1 MDTGPFTIGVF
12 DSGIGGFSILK
23 ELVKT
28 LPQSKFIYYSD
39 DAHAPYGPKS
49 DEFIT
54 ERSISITNELLNQG
68 AQIIV
73 VACNTATAASIESLR
88 KQFPSIPFVGVEPY
102 LNAYHRVNNNEAS
115 NANKKIKMGVLTTV
129 STGKSV
135 RFLKL
140 VERID
145 PEHKIR
151 QYSLVHLA
159 KRVEELYYGKL
170 SVVDFRKLLALELEE
185 IKKEEFTHLILGCT
199 HYPLVASAISEI
211 TGAETLSP
219 CQYVALRVADLS
231 KNFKNANILDN
242 NLLNNS
248 QNQSNIFYFY
258 SSSIQNWV
266 EMKRDQFLEKFNQL
280 K

>member
-1 MDTGPFTIGVF
+1 MNTKPFTIGVF

-28 LPQSKFIYYSD
+28 LPECKFIYYSD
-39 DAHAPYGPKS
+39 DANAPYGPKS

-54 ERSISITNELLNQG
+54 ERSVSITQDLLNQG
-68 AQIIV
+68 ASIIV
-73 VACNTATAASIESLR
+73 VACNTATAASIETLR
-88 KQFPSIPFVGVEPY
+88 RQFSEVPFVGVEPY
-102 LNAYHRVNNNEAS
+102 LNAYHKLNKNEVL
-115 NANKKIKMGVLTTV
+115 NADKKIKMGVLTTV

-145 PEHKIR
+145 PEHKIK

-159 KRVEELYYGKL
+159 KRVEELYYDKL
-170 SVVDFRKLLALELEE
+170 SKEKFRELLKEELEE
-185 IKKEEFTHLILGCT
+185 VKKEEFTHLILGCT

-211 TGAETLSP
+211 TGAETLGP
-219 CQYVALRVADLS
+219 CQHVALRVKDLLQ
-231 KNFKNANILDN
+231 NFNKE
-242 NLLNNS
+242 LNNS